1 MKKKISTGFIILN
14 NKNEI
19 LLGKTNWNPI
29 NSWTVFKGA
38 VEEGETNL
46 QAAKR
51 ELKEE
56 SGIDLYNKT
65 ITDQIYY
72 SYEIK
77 SKNIFLY
84 LYKDIHEEI
93 RLEDLKCTSFWI
105 GENQDEHPEILDF
118 SWFSLKEAKNKI
130 LLSQKGLILHLMSEL
145 T

>member
-29 NSWTVFKGA
+29 NSWTAFKGA
-38 VEEGETNL
+38 VEDGETNL

-65 ITDQIYY
+65 IQDQIYF
-72 SYEIK
+72 SYDIK
-77 SKNIFLY
+77 SKTIHLY
-84 LYKDIHEEI
+84 LYKDIYNEI
-93 RLEDLKCTSFWI
+93 YLDNLKCSSFWT
-105 GENQDEHPEILDF
+105 GENNDEHPEILDF
-118 SWFSLKEAKNKI
+118 GWFALEDAQTKV
-130 LLSQKGLILHLMSEL
+130 LLSQKGMISYLIENIH
-145 T
+145 